1 MDKNFQEEQFTGII
15 KFTPPLYKQ
24 RYQFIKDLVEKYK
37 PKKVSMF
44 CLFYVI
50 NLKKKIV
57 YIRYLRKTGN
67 A

>member
-24 RYQFIKDLVEKYK
+24 RYQFVKDLVGKYK
-37 PKKVSMF
+37 PKKVGMF
-44 CLFYVI
+44 CIFI
-50 NLKKKIV
+50 DLKKV
-57 YIRYLRKTGN
+57 NIRYLRKTGN